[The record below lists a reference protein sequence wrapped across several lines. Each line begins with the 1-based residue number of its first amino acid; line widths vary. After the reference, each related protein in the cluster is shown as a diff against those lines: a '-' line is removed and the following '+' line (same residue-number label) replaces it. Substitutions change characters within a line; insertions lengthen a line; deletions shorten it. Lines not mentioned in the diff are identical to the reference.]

1 MTSLSQALALV
12 LVKFWPECVEKHHTP
27 AAIASA
33 MRGAVDVDIL
43 KRAFH
48 SHALRKATK
57 DLFGTS
63 YMDWQRDRMGE
74 CAIKGEFDNG
84 YKIHHATPHVEHGK
98 LRARDKHGH
107 WREVHACLTAVHVDE
122 TVASRSI
129 RLLVKV
135 ARAAAARG
143 VPAPPNYI
151 SLFGLAT
158 GQGGRGGPAG
168 AGLQGGGGGSEEEDE
183 SD

>member
-143 VPAPPNYI
+143 VPAPRKLHQ
-151 SLFGLAT
+151 SVWFSDRAGR
-158 GQGGRGGPAG
+158 QGWAGRRGSAG
-168 AGLQGGGGGSEEEDE
+168 RRGRV
-183 SD
+183 